1 MGEIIYLNRHH
12 EKEDALARMMG
23 AKDFARFVRIRD
35 TDVSPMERLEL
46 IWKINSN
53 QIIRLRRESRRKIQY
68 LHRLYSER
76 AQIEKQ
82 LDIEIAKRFKN
93 RFEIERLESYIQNLD
108 VMVKETCDDLAGLG
122 ELVTTTLEAYNLV
135 ASDHDIAQL
144 IGANM
149 REVEMCRKDY
159 EESGESCHSFFTNL
173 IFVYQAE
180 SEVDQPLSMAMYERF
195 TQQLSAQSKNLGE
208 SY

>member
-1 MGEIIYLNRHH
+1 MGEIIYLNRDH
-12 EKEDALARMMG
+12 EKEEALARMMG
-23 AKDFARFVRIRD
+23 SKDFDRFVRMRD
-35 TDVSPMERLEL
+35 KYVPPAECLEL

-53 QIIRLRRESRRKIQY
+53 QIVRLRRASRQEIRY
-68 LHRLYSER
+68 LHSLYSEK
-76 AQIEKQ
+76 AESEKQ
-82 LDIEIAKRFKN
+82 LEIEKTKRFKN
-93 RFEIERLESYIQNLD
+93 RFELERLESFIQNLD
-108 VMVKETCDDLAGLG
+108 VLVKETCDVLAGLG

-159 EESGESCHSFFTNL
+159 EESGESSHDFFANL

-180 SEVDQPLSMAMYERF
+180 SEVDQPLSMAMYQKFIQE
-195 TQQLSAQSKNLGE
+195 LYKNMELTR
-208 SY
+208 

>member
-1 MGEIIYLNRHH
+1 
-12 EKEDALARMMG
+12 MMG
-23 AKDFARFVRIRD
+23 AKDFARFVRLRD
-35 TDVSPMERLEL
+35 TDVSSLERLEL

-53 QIIRLRRESRRKIQY
+53 QIIRLRRESRQAIQY
-68 LHRLYSER
+68 LHSLYSEK

-82 LDIEIAKRFKN
+82 LDLEKTKRFKN
-93 RFEIERLESYIQNLD
+93 RFEIERLEFFIQHLD
-108 VMVKETCDDLAGLG
+108 VIVKETSDDLAGLG
-122 ELVTTTLEAYNLV
+122 ELVTTTLVAYNLV

-159 EESGESCHSFFTNL
+159 EESGESRHAFFTNL

-195 TQQLSAQSKNLGE
+195 IQELHENKELTQ
-208 SY
+208 

>member
-1 MGEIIYLNRHH
+1 
-12 EKEDALARMMG
+12 MMG
-23 AKDFARFVRIRD
+23 AKDFARFVRLRD
-35 TDVSPMERLEL
+35 TDVSPIERLEI

-53 QIIRLRRESRRKIQY
+53 QIIRLRRESRQKIQY
-68 LHRLYSER
+68 LRSLYSEK
-76 AQIEKQ
+76 AQIQKQ
-82 LDIEIAKRFKN
+82 LDIENTKRFKN
-93 RFEIERLESYIQNLD
+93 RFKIERLEFFIQHLD
-108 VMVKETCDDLAGLG
+108 VIVKETSDDLAGLG
-122 ELVTTTLEAYNLV
+122 ELVTTTLVAYNLV

-159 EESGESCHSFFTNL
+159 EESGESRHAFFTNL

-195 TQQLSAQSKNLGE
+195 IQELHENKEVTQ
-208 SY
+208 

>member
-1 MGEIIYLNRHH
+1 MGEIIYLNRHN

-108 VMVKETCDDLAGLG
+108 VIVKETCDDLAGLG

-159 EESGESCHSFFTNL
+159 EESGESCHAFFTNL

-180 SEVDQPLSMAMYERF
+180 SEVVQPLSMAMYERF
-195 TQQLSAQSKNLGE
+195 IQELHINKELSQ
-208 SY
+208 